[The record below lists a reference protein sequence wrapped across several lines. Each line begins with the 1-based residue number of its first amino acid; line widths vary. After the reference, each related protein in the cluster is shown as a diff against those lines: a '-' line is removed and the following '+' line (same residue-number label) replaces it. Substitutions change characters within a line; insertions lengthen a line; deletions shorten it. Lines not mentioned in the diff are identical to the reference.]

1 MKNIVFL
8 GSKQIGYECLE
19 YLVENAKELDYNILG
34 VLTNNRGENIKALAQ
49 KSQIRILSDLD
60 AFLALK
66 EEVHIA
72 ISVQYHLI
80 LKKEHINKAKDITI
94 NLHMA
99 PLPEYRGCN
108 QFSFAIIDGKTEFGT
123 TLHRLDEGI
132 DSGDILFEKRFPIE
146 QGIWVDQLYEKTF
159 KASIELF
166 QESLPKI
173 LDNEYKCT
181 PQKALMSERG
191 TTLHFRK
198 EIEDIKRIDLNW
210 NSEKIRSH
218 IRATYF
224 PGFEPPYTQIGD
236 QKIYFTKTI

>member
-8 GSKQIGYECLE
+8 GSKQIGYQCLE
-19 YLVENAKELDYNILG
+19 YLIENAKKLDYNILG
-34 VLTNNRGENIKALAQ
+34 VLTNSRGENIKTLAQ
-49 KSQIRILSDLD
+49 KAQIPVLNDLD

-66 EEVHIA
+66 EEVDIA

-108 QFSFAIIDGKTEFGT
+108 QFSFAIIDGKSEFGT
-123 TLHRLDEGI
+123 TLHRLEEGI
-132 DSGDILFEKRFPIE
+132 DSGDILFEKRFPME
-146 QGIWVDQLYEKTF
+146 QDIWVDQLYEKTF
-159 KASIELF
+159 KASLELF
-166 QESLPKI
+166 QESLSKI
-173 LDNEYKCT
+173 LANQYKCT
-181 PQKALMSERG
+181 PQKELISERG
-191 TTLHFRK
+191 TTLHYRK
-198 EIEDIKRIDLNW
+198 EIQEIKRIDLNW
-210 NSEKIRSH
+210 SSEKIQSH

-224 PGFEPPYTQIGD
+224 PGFEPPYTQIGN